1 MSSENVPVIFDELT
15 TECGFKIGHATL
27 TKPASLNALDLQMI
41 NLLTLQLEKWQQDPK
56 IAMVFLD
63 GSGERAFCAG
73 GDIVSM
79 YKSMQDWVSDEE
91 KPDAEKSDNKNSYAL
106 QNFFTQ
112 EYQLDYLIHTFA
124 KPILVWGNGIIMG
137 GGLGLMSGGSHRVVT
152 ENSRIAMPEISI
164 GLYPDVGGS
173 YFLNKMP
180 AGCGLFLGLT
190 GAFINASDAIY
201 SNLADFFV
209 SHDAKEIFLNRLLAA
224 NWQEGALHSTL
235 SNICDDFHILHS
247 EQLPQGNLINNQHWL
262 TNLGAQADVSHAAE
276 YIMSANAEDNKWL
289 SKAQKTLSAGSP
301 ITANLVFE
309 QLRRGKDMTLA
320 ECFQMELG
328 LSCQCGEFG
337 EFQEGVRALMIDKD
351 HQPNW
356 RFKSVDQVPKATVD
370 YFFDDIWSL
379 GTHPLAHLSAAS

>member
-1 MSSENVPVIFDELT
+1 MSDKNIPVIFDELT

-27 TKPASLNALDLQMI
+27 TKPASLNALDLKMI
-41 NLLTLQLEKWQQDPK
+41 NLLTPQLEKWQQDPQ
-56 IAMVFLD
+56 ISMVFLD

-79 YKSMQDWVSDEE
+79 YESMQVSVSDEE
-91 KPDAEKSDNKNSYAL
+91 KPDNKNNYVL

-112 EYQLDYLIHTFA
+112 EYQLDYLIHTFS
-124 KPILVWGNGIIMG
+124 KPILIWGNGIIMG

-152 ENSRIAMPEISI
+152 ETSRIAMPEISI

-190 GAFINASDAIY
+190 GAFINASDALY
-201 SNLADFFV
+201 SNLADYFV
-209 SHDAKEIFLNRLLAA
+209 PHNAKEAFLSRLLAA
-224 NWQEGALHSTL
+224 NWQEDLFHPTL
-235 SNICDDFHILHS
+235 SSICDDFHSLNIG
-247 EQLPQGNLINNQHWL
+247 ELPNGNLILNQDWL
-262 TNLGAQADVSHAAE
+262 TNLAAQADVTQATE
-276 YIMSANAEDNKWL
+276 YIISAEFEDNKWL

-301 ITANLVFE
+301 ITANIVFE
-309 QLRRGKDMTLA
+309 QLQKGKDMTLA

-328 LSCQCGEFG
+328 LSCKCGEFG
-337 EFQEGVRALMIDKD
+337 EFQEGVRALLIEKD

-356 RFKSVDQVPKATVD
+356 RFKTVEQVPKTTID
-370 YFFDDIWSL
+370 YFFENIWSQD
-379 GTHPLAHLSAAS
+379 THPLAHLDED

>member
-1 MSSENVPVIFDELT
+1 MSSDNAPVIFEELT
-15 TECGFKIGHATL
+15 TENGFKIGHATL
-27 TKPASLNALDLQMI
+27 TKPASLNALDLPMI
-41 NLLTLQLEKWQQDPK
+41 NLLTPQLEKWQQDPK
-56 IAMVFLD
+56 IAMVILD

-79 YKSMQDWVSDEE
+79 YKSMQDWGSVKENL
-91 KPDAEKSDNKNSYAL
+91 DAKNSYAL

-112 EYQLDYLIHTFA
+112 EYQLDHLVHMFS

-152 ENSRIAMPEISI
+152 ETSRIAMPEISI

-190 GAFINASDAIY
+190 GAFINAADAIY
-201 SNLADFFV
+201 SNLADYFV
-209 SHDAKEIFLNRLLAA
+209 PHDAQQTIFDRLLAA
-224 NWQEGALHSTL
+224 NWQQDVLHQTL
-235 SNICDDFHILHS
+235 SSICDDFHTLHS
-247 EQLPQGNLINNQHWL
+247 EQLPQGNLIEYQDWFTSL
-262 TNLGAQADVSHAAE
+262 ATKTDASQAAE
-276 YIMSANAEDNKWL
+276 YIMSVNAEDNKWL

-309 QLRRGKDMTLA
+309 QLLRGKNMTLA

-328 LSCQCGEFG
+328 LSCKCGEFG
-337 EFQEGVRALMIDKD
+337 EFQEGVRALLIEKD

-356 RFKSVDQVPKATVD
+356 RFKSVDQVPKDTID
-370 YFFDDIWSL
+370 YFFENIWPQNA
-379 GTHPLAHLSAAS
+379 HPLAHLGVN

>member
-1 MSSENVPVIFDELT
+1 MSSENAPVIFDEVT

-41 NLLTLQLEKWQQDPK
+41 HLLTPQLEKWQQDPQ

-79 YKSMQDWVSDEE
+79 YKSMQASESNKND
-91 KPDAEKSDNKNSYAL
+91 PDAENSLAL
-106 QNFFTQ
+106 QEFFTQ
-112 EYQLDYLIHTFA
+112 EYQLDYLIHTFS

-180 AGCGLFLGLT
+180 AGYGLFLGLT
-190 GAFINASDAIY
+190 GAFINATDALH
-201 SNLADFFV
+201 SNLADYFV
-209 SHDAKEIFLNRLLAA
+209 PHEAKMSLFTKLLTAD
-224 NWQEGALHSTL
+224 WQEHSLQQTL
-235 SNICDDFHILHS
+235 SSICDDFHSLHG
-247 EQLPQGNLINNQHWL
+247 EEWPQGNLTTHQDWL
-262 TNLGAQADVSHAAE
+262 TNLASQTDVTQAVN
-276 YIMSANAEDNKWL
+276 YIQSTNSDDNKWL
-289 SKAQKTLSAGSP
+289 SKAQRTLSAGSP
-301 ITANLVFE
+301 ITAHLVFE
-309 QLRRGKDMTLA
+309 QLQRGKNMTLA

-351 HQPNW
+351 NQPNW
-356 RFKSVDQVPKATVD
+356 RFKSVEQVPKTTVD
-370 YFFDDIWSL
+370 YFFENIWSQ
-379 GTHPLAHLSAAS
+379 GAHPLAHLGAVI

>member
-1 MSSENVPVIFDELT
+1 MSSENAPVIFDELT
-15 TECGFKIGHATL
+15 TECGFKIGQATL

-41 NLLTLQLEKWQQDPK
+41 NLLTPQLEKWQQDPK
-56 IAMVFLD
+56 IAMVFLE

-79 YKSMQDWVSDEE
+79 YKSMQEPVSD
-91 KPDAEKSDNKNSYAL
+91 KEKSDTESSYAL

-112 EYQLDYLIHTFA
+112 EYQLDYLIHTFS

-152 ENSRIAMPEISI
+152 ETSRIAMPEISI

-190 GAFINASDAIY
+190 GAFINASDALY
-201 SNLADFFV
+201 SNLADYFV
-209 SHDAKEIFLNRLLAA
+209 HHDAKQAFLSRLLAA
-224 NWQEGALHSTL
+224 NWQEDLLHPTL
-235 SNICDDFHILHS
+235 SSICDHFHSLNIG
-247 EQLPQGNLINNQHWL
+247 ELPEGNLITNQGWL
-262 TNLGAQADVSHAAE
+262 THLAAQTDVIHASE

-309 QLRRGKDMTLA
+309 QLRKGKDMSLA

-328 LSCQCGEFG
+328 LSCKCGEFG
-337 EFQEGVRALMIDKD
+337 EFQEGVRALLIEKD

-356 RFKSVDQVPKATVD
+356 RFKSVEHVPKTTID
-370 YFFDDIWSL
+370 YFFENIWSQH
-379 GTHPLAHLSAAS
+379 THPLAHLDAD

>member
-1 MSSENVPVIFDELT
+1 MSSENAPVIFDELT
-15 TECGFKIGHATL
+15 TENGFKIGHATL
-27 TKPASLNALDLQMI
+27 TKPASLNALDLPMI
-41 NLLTLQLEKWQQDPK
+41 NLLTPQLEKWQQDPK
-56 IAMVFLD
+56 IAMVILD
-63 GSGERAFCAG
+63 ESGERAFCAG

-79 YKSMQDWVSDEE
+79 YKSMQDWGAVKEN
-91 KPDAEKSDNKNSYAL
+91 PDAKNSYAL

-112 EYQLDYLIHTFA
+112 EYQLDYLIHMFS

-152 ENSRIAMPEISI
+152 ETSRIAMPEISI

-190 GAFINASDAIY
+190 GAFINAADAIY
-201 SNLADFFV
+201 SNLADYFV
-209 SHDAKEIFLNRLLAA
+209 PHDAQQALFDRLLAA
-224 NWQEGALHSTL
+224 NWQQDVLHQTL
-235 SNICDDFHILHS
+235 SSICDDFHTLHS
-247 EQLPQGNLINNQHWL
+247 EQLPQGNLIEYQDWFTSL
-262 TNLGAQADVSHAAE
+262 ATKTDASQAAE
-276 YIMSANAEDNKWL
+276 YIMSVNAEDNKWL

-328 LSCQCGEFG
+328 LSCKCGEFG
-337 EFQEGVRALMIDKD
+337 EFQEGVRALLIEKD

-356 RFKSVDQVPKATVD
+356 RFKSVDQVPKDTID
-370 YFFDDIWSL
+370 YFFAPIWSQN
-379 GTHPLAHLSAAS
+379 THPLAHLDTD

>member
-1 MSSENVPVIFDELT
+1 MSSENAPVIFEELT
-15 TECGFKIGHATL
+15 TENGFKIGHATL
-27 TKPASLNALDLQMI
+27 TKPASLNALDLPMI
-41 NLLTLQLEKWQQDPK
+41 NLLTPQLEKWQQDPK
-56 IAMVFLD
+56 IAMVILD

-79 YKSMQDWVSDEE
+79 YKSMQDWGAVKEN
-91 KPDAEKSDNKNSYAL
+91 PDANNSYAL

-112 EYQLDYLIHTFA
+112 EYQLDHLIHMFS

-152 ENSRIAMPEISI
+152 ETSRIAMPEISI

-190 GAFINASDAIY
+190 GAFINAADAIY
-201 SNLADFFV
+201 SNLADYFV
-209 SHDAKEIFLNRLLAA
+209 PHDAQQTIFDRLLAA
-224 NWQEGALHSTL
+224 NWQQDVLHQTL
-235 SNICDDFHILHS
+235 SSICDDFHTLHS
-247 EQLPQGNLINNQHWL
+247 EQLPQGNLIEYQEWFTSL
-262 TNLGAQADVSHAAE
+262 ATKTDASQAAE
-276 YIMSANAEDNKWL
+276 YIMSVNAEDNKWL

-309 QLRRGKDMTLA
+309 QLLRGKYMTLA

-328 LSCQCGEFG
+328 LSCKCGEFG
-337 EFQEGVRALMIDKD
+337 EFQEGVRALLIEKD

-356 RFKSVDQVPKATVD
+356 RFKSVDQVPKDTID
-370 YFFDDIWSL
+370 YFFENIWSQNA
-379 GTHPLAHLSAAS
+379 HPLAHLGVN

>member
-1 MSSENVPVIFDELT
+1 MSSENAPVIFEELT
-15 TECGFKIGHATL
+15 TENGFKIGHATL
-27 TKPASLNALDLQMI
+27 TKPASLNALDLPMI
-41 NLLTLQLEKWQQDPK
+41 NLLTPQLEKWQQDPK
-56 IAMVFLD
+56 IAMVILD

-79 YKSMQDWVSDEE
+79 YKSMQDWGAVKEN
-91 KPDAEKSDNKNSYAL
+91 PDANNSYAL

-112 EYQLDYLIHTFA
+112 EYQLDHLIHMFS

-152 ENSRIAMPEISI
+152 ETSRIAMPEISI

-190 GAFINASDAIY
+190 GAFINAADAIY
-201 SNLADFFV
+201 SNLADYFV
-209 SHDAKEIFLNRLLAA
+209 PHDAQQTLFDRLLAA
-224 NWQEGALHSTL
+224 NWQPDVLHQTL
-235 SNICDDFHILHS
+235 SSICDDFHTLHS
-247 EQLPQGNLINNQHWL
+247 EQLPQGNLIEYQDWFTSL
-262 TNLGAQADVSHAAE
+262 ATKTDASQAAE
-276 YIMSANAEDNKWL
+276 YIMSVNAEDNKWL

-309 QLRRGKDMTLA
+309 QLLRGKDMTLA

-328 LSCQCGEFG
+328 LSCKCGEFG
-337 EFQEGVRALMIDKD
+337 EFQEGVRALLIEKD

-356 RFKSVDQVPKATVD
+356 RFKSVDQVPKDTID
-370 YFFDDIWSL
+370 YFFENIWSL
-379 GTHPLAHLSAAS
+379 NAHPLAHLGVN

>member
-1 MSSENVPVIFDELT
+1 MFSENAPVIFDELT
-15 TECGFKIGHATL
+15 TENGFKIGHATL
-27 TKPASLNALDLQMI
+27 TKPASLNALDLPMI
-41 NLLTLQLEKWQQDPK
+41 NLLTPQLEKWQQDPK
-56 IAMVFLD
+56 IAMVILD

-79 YKSMQDWVSDEE
+79 YKSMQDWGAVKEN
-91 KPDAEKSDNKNSYAL
+91 PDANNSYAL

-112 EYQLDYLIHTFA
+112 EYQLDHLIHMFS

-152 ENSRIAMPEISI
+152 ETSRIAMPEISI

-190 GAFINASDAIY
+190 GAFINAADAIY
-201 SNLADFFV
+201 SNLADYFV
-209 SHDAKEIFLNRLLAA
+209 PHDAQQTLFDRLLAA
-224 NWQEGALHSTL
+224 NWQPDVLHQTL
-235 SNICDDFHILHS
+235 SSICDDFHTLHS
-247 EQLPQGNLINNQHWL
+247 EQLPQGNLIEYQDWFTSL
-262 TNLGAQADVSHAAE
+262 ATKTDASQAAE
-276 YIMSANAEDNKWL
+276 YIMSVNAEDNKWL

-309 QLRRGKDMTLA
+309 QLTRGKDMTLA

-328 LSCQCGEFG
+328 LSCKCGEFG
-337 EFQEGVRALMIDKD
+337 EFQEGVRALLIEKD

-356 RFKSVDQVPKATVD
+356 RFKSVDQVPKDTID
-370 YFFDDIWSL
+370 YFFENIWSL
-379 GTHPLAHLSAAS
+379 NAHPLAHLGVN

>member
-1 MSSENVPVIFDELT
+1 MSSENTPVIFDELT

-27 TKPASLNALDLQMI
+27 TKPASLNALDLPMI
-41 NLLTLQLEKWQQDPK
+41 NLLTPQLEKWQQDPK
-56 IAMVFLD
+56 IAMVILD

-79 YKSMQDWVSDEE
+79 YKSIQDWGAVKEPLDVE
-91 KPDAEKSDNKNSYAL
+91 NSFAL

-112 EYQLDYLIHTFA
+112 EYQLDHLIHTFS

-152 ENSRIAMPEISI
+152 ETSRIAMPEISI

-190 GAFINASDAIY
+190 GVFINAADAIY
-201 SNLADFFV
+201 SNLADYFV
-209 SHDAKEIFLNRLLAA
+209 PHDAKQTLFDRLLAA
-224 NWQEGALHSTL
+224 NWQENLLHQTL
-235 SNICDDFHILHS
+235 SSICDDFHTLHS
-247 EQLPQGNLINNQHWL
+247 EQLPQGNLIEYQDWFKSL
-262 TNLGAQADVSHAAE
+262 ATKTDASQAVE
-276 YIMSANAEDNKWL
+276 YIMSVNAEENKWL

-309 QLRRGKDMTLA
+309 QLLRGKDMTLA

-328 LSCQCGEFG
+328 LSCKCGEFG
-337 EFQEGVRALMIDKD
+337 EFQEGVRALLIEKD

-356 RFKSVDQVPKATVD
+356 RFKSVDQVPKATID
-370 YFFDDIWSL
+370 YFFENIWSQD
-379 GTHPLAHLSAAS
+379 THPLAHLDAD

>member
-1 MSSENVPVIFDELT
+1 MSSENAPVIFEELT
-15 TECGFKIGHATL
+15 TENGFKIGHATL
-27 TKPASLNALDLQMI
+27 TKPASLNALDLPMI
-41 NLLTLQLEKWQQDPK
+41 NLLTPQLEKWQQDPK
-56 IAMVFLD
+56 IAMVILD

-79 YKSMQDWVSDEE
+79 YKSMQDWGAVKEN
-91 KPDAEKSDNKNSYAL
+91 PDANNSYAL

-112 EYQLDYLIHTFA
+112 EYQLDHLIHMFS

-152 ENSRIAMPEISI
+152 ETSRIAMPEISI

-190 GAFINASDAIY
+190 GAFINAADAIY
-201 SNLADFFV
+201 SNLADYFV
-209 SHDAKEIFLNRLLAA
+209 PHDAQQTLFDRLLAA
-224 NWQEGALHSTL
+224 NWQPDVLHQTL
-235 SNICDDFHILHS
+235 SSICDDFHTLHS
-247 EQLPQGNLINNQHWL
+247 EQLPQGNLIEYQDWFTSL
-262 TNLGAQADVSHAAE
+262 ATKTDASQAAE
-276 YIMSANAEDNKWL
+276 YIMSVNAEDNKWL

-309 QLRRGKDMTLA
+309 QLTRGKDMTLA

-328 LSCQCGEFG
+328 LSCKCGEFG
-337 EFQEGVRALMIDKD
+337 EFQEGVRALLIEKD

-356 RFKSVDQVPKATVD
+356 RFKSVDQVPKDTID
-370 YFFDDIWSL
+370 YFFENIWSL
-379 GTHPLAHLSAAS
+379 NAHPLAHLGVN

>member
-1 MSSENVPVIFDELT
+1 MFSENAPVIFDELT
-15 TECGFKIGHATL
+15 TENGFKIGHATL
-27 TKPASLNALDLQMI
+27 TKPASLNALDLPMI
-41 NLLTLQLEKWQQDPK
+41 NLLTPQLEKWQQDPK
-56 IAMVFLD
+56 IAMVILD

-79 YKSMQDWVSDEE
+79 YKSMQDWGAVKEN
-91 KPDAEKSDNKNSYAL
+91 PDANNSYAL

-112 EYQLDYLIHTFA
+112 EYQLDHLIHMFS

-152 ENSRIAMPEISI
+152 ETSRIAMPEISI

-190 GAFINASDAIY
+190 GAFINAADAIY
-201 SNLADFFV
+201 SNLADYFV
-209 SHDAKEIFLNRLLAA
+209 PHDAQQTLFDRLLAA
-224 NWQEGALHSTL
+224 NWQPDVLHQTL
-235 SNICDDFHILHS
+235 SSICDDFHTLHS
-247 EQLPQGNLINNQHWL
+247 EQLPQGNLIEYQDWFTSL
-262 TNLGAQADVSHAAE
+262 ATKTDASQAAE
-276 YIMSANAEDNKWL
+276 YIMSVNAEDNKWL

-309 QLRRGKDMTLA
+309 QLLRGKDMTLA

-328 LSCQCGEFG
+328 LSCKCGEFG
-337 EFQEGVRALMIDKD
+337 EFQEGVRALLIEKD

-356 RFKSVDQVPKATVD
+356 RFKSVDQVPKDTID
-370 YFFDDIWSL
+370 YFFENIWSL
-379 GTHPLAHLSAAS
+379 NAHPLAHLGVN

>member
-1 MSSENVPVIFDELT
+1 MSSENAPVIFDELT
-15 TECGFKIGHATL
+15 TENGFKIGHATL
-27 TKPASLNALDLQMI
+27 TKPASLNALDLPMI
-41 NLLTLQLEKWQQDPK
+41 NLLTPQLEKWQQDPK
-56 IAMVFLD
+56 IAMVILD

-79 YKSMQDWVSDEE
+79 YKSMQDWGAVKEN
-91 KPDAEKSDNKNSYAL
+91 PDAKNSYAL

-112 EYQLDYLIHTFA
+112 EYQLDHLIHIFS

-152 ENSRIAMPEISI
+152 ETSRIAMPEISI

-173 YFLNKMP
+173 YFLNQMP

-190 GAFINASDAIY
+190 GAFINAADAIY
-201 SNLADFFV
+201 SNLADYFV
-209 SHDAKEIFLNRLLAA
+209 PHYAKQPLFDKLLAA
-224 NWQEGALHSTL
+224 NWQEDVLHQTL
-235 SNICDDFHILHS
+235 SSICDDFHTLHN
-247 EQLPQGNLINNQHWL
+247 EQLPQGNLIEYQDWFTSL
-262 TNLGAQADVSHAAE
+262 ATKIDVSQAVE
-276 YIMSANAEDNKWL
+276 YIMSVNAEDNKWL

-309 QLRRGKDMTLA
+309 QLLRGKDMTLA

-328 LSCQCGEFG
+328 MSCQCGEFG

-351 HQPNW
+351 NQPNW
-356 RFKSVDQVPKATVD
+356 RFKSVDQVPQNTID
-370 YFFDDIWSL
+370 YFFENIWSKS
-379 GTHPLAHLSAAS
+379 THPLAHLDAVN

>member
-1 MSSENVPVIFDELT
+1 MSSENVPVIFNELT

-41 NLLTLQLEKWQQDPK
+41 NLLSPQLEKWQQDPK

-79 YKSMQDWVSDEE
+79 YKSMQDLAPDTENSDV
-91 KPDAEKSDNKNSYAL
+91 KNSYAL
-106 QNFFTQ
+106 QDFFTQ
-112 EYQLDYLIHTFA
+112 EYQLDYLIHTFS

-152 ENSRIAMPEISI
+152 ETSRIAMPEISI

-173 YFLNKMP
+173 YFLNTMP
-180 AGCGLFLGLT
+180 PGCGLFLGLT
-190 GAFINASDAIY
+190 GAFINAADAIY
-201 SNLADFFV
+201 SHLADYFV
-209 SHDAKEIFLNRLLAA
+209 PHDAKVTLFASLLAA
-224 NWQEGALHSTL
+224 NWQEDVLHQTL
-235 SNICDDFHILHS
+235 SSICDDFHTLHS
-247 EQLPQGNLINNQHWL
+247 EQLPQGNLIDNQNWL
-262 TNLGAQADVSHAAE
+262 TNLASQIDVSQAVE
-276 YIMSANAEDNKWL
+276 YIMSVNAEDNKWL

-309 QLRRGKDMTLA
+309 QLLRGKGMTLA

-328 LSCQCGEFG
+328 LSCKCGEFG
-337 EFQEGVRALMIDKD
+337 EFQEGVRALLIEKD

-356 RFKSVDQVPKATVD
+356 R
-370 YFFDDIWSL
+370 
-379 GTHPLAHLSAAS
+379 

>member
-15 TECGFKIGHATL
+15 TENGFKIGHATL
-27 TKPASLNALDLQMI
+27 TKPASLNALDLPMI
-41 NLLTLQLEKWQQDPK
+41 NLLTPQLEKWQQDPK
-56 IAMVFLD
+56 IAMVILD

-79 YKSMQDWVSDEE
+79 YKSMQNWGAVKEN
-91 KPDAEKSDNKNSYAL
+91 PDAKNSYAL

-112 EYQLDYLIHTFA
+112 EYQLDHLIHIFS

-137 GGLGLMSGGSHRVVT
+137 GGLGLMSGGSHRFVT
-152 ENSRIAMPEISI
+152 ETSRIAMPEISI

-173 YFLNKMP
+173 YFLNQMP

-190 GAFINASDAIY
+190 GAFINAADAIY
-201 SNLADFFV
+201 SNLADYFV
-209 SHDAKEIFLNRLLAA
+209 PHYAKQPLFDKLLAA
-224 NWQEGALHSTL
+224 NWQEDVLHQTL
-235 SNICDDFHILHS
+235 SSICDDFHTLHN
-247 EQLPQGNLINNQHWL
+247 EQLPQGNLIEYQDWFTSL
-262 TNLGAQADVSHAAE
+262 ATKIDVSQAVE
-276 YIMSANAEDNKWL
+276 YIMSVNAEDNKWL

-309 QLRRGKDMTLA
+309 QLLRGKDMTLA

-328 LSCQCGEFG
+328 LSCKCGEFG
-337 EFQEGVRALMIDKD
+337 EFQEGVRALLIEKD

-356 RFKSVDQVPKATVD
+356 RFKYVDQVPKETID
-370 YFFDDIWSL
+370 YFFESIWSQDA
-379 GTHPLAHLSAAS
+379 HPLAHLDTD

>member
-1 MSSENVPVIFDELT
+1 MSSENDPVIFEEVT

-27 TKPASLNALDLQMI
+27 NKPVALNALDLPMI
-41 NLLTLQLEKWQQDPK
+41 KLITPQLEKWQQDPK
-56 IAMVFLD
+56 VAMVFLD

-79 YKSMQDWVSDEE
+79 YKSMQDFASNKEI
-91 KPDAEKSDNKNSYAL
+91 PDVVNSPAL
-106 QNFFTQ
+106 QEFFTQ
-112 EYQLDYLIHTFA
+112 EYQLDYLIHSFS

-137 GGLGLMSGGSHRVVT
+137 GGLGLMSGASHRIVT
-152 ENSRIAMPEISI
+152 ETSRIAMPEISI

-173 YFLNKMP
+173 YFLNAMP

-190 GAFINASDAIY
+190 GAFINATDALY
-201 SNLADFFV
+201 SNLADYFV
-209 SHDAKEIFLNRLLAA
+209 PHDAKVTLFTRLLAA
-224 NWQEGALHSTL
+224 SWQEDLLHQTL
-235 SNICDDFHILHS
+235 SSICDDFHTLHIGK
-247 EQLPQGNLINNQHWL
+247 LPQGNLMAHQDWL
-262 TNLGAQADVSHAAE
+262 TSLATQNDVVHAVNYIQSTNAD
-276 YIMSANAEDNKWL
+276 DNKWL

-301 ITANLVFE
+301 ITAHLVFE
-309 QLRRGKDMTLA
+309 QLLRGKNKTLA

-351 HQPNW
+351 NQPNW

-370 YFFDDIWSL
+370 YFFENIWSQS
-379 GTHPLAHLSAAS
+379 THPLAHLAAD